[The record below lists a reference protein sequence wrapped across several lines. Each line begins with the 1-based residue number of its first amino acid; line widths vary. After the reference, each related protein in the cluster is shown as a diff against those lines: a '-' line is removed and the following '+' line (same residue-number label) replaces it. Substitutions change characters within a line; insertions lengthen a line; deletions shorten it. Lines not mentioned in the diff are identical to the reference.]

1 MSKEKSTLAAEASLT
16 PSEEAEKT
24 AQAGK
29 KPSLRNPWAWIPSLY
44 YAEGIP
50 YAMVMIVSII
60 MYKDMKISNTDITF
74 YTSWL
79 SLPWVIKPL
88 WSPFVDMFGKK
99 RSWIVTM
106 QFLIGFGLAGV
117 ALTIPTT
124 QFFQYTLMFFF
135 LLAFSSATHDIA
147 ADGFYMLGLN
157 KHGQALYAGIRGT
170 FYRIAMITAQG
181 ILVIIAGT
189 LAKTGTVTSAW
200 HTVFYIVTALFFLF
214 AIYHFFILPRPD
226 SDRPAKVEGSGSVLQ
241 NFLKTFALFFQ
252 KKHILITILFLLV
265 YRFGEAQLLSL
276 VAPFLKDPREVGG
289 LALTTQQIGIVS
301 GTIGVIGLL
310 FGGIV
315 GGLFSARVG
324 LGKSIWWMFTAIN
337 LPALVYTLLAF
348 TQPDN
353 IILIAACVGFE
364 QFCYGFGFTAYMLY
378 MMYVC
383 DGELKTS
390 HYSIATG
397 FMALSMMIPRMFS
410 GKLEDIIGYKF
421 FFLWAFLA
429 VIPAFFVT
437 RVLPYDPNFGK
448 KTEE

>member
-1 MSKEKSTLAAEASLT
+1 
-16 PSEEAEKT
+16 
-24 AQAGK
+24 
-29 KPSLRNPWAWIPSLY
+29 
-44 YAEGIP
+44 
-50 YAMVMIVSII
+50 
-60 MYKDMKISNTDITF
+60 
-74 YTSWL
+74 
-79 SLPWVIKPL
+79 
-88 WSPFVDMFGKK
+88 
-99 RSWIVTM
+99 
-106 QFLIGFGLAGV
+106 
-117 ALTIPTT
+117 
-124 QFFQYTLMFFF
+124 
-135 LLAFSSATHDIA
+135 ATHDIA

-189 LAKTGTVTSAW
+189 LAKTGTVASAW

-214 AIYHFFILPRPD
+214 AMYHFFILPRPD
-226 SDRPAKVEGSGSVLQ
+226 SDKPAKVEGSGSVLQ

-252 KKHILITILFLLV
+252 KKHILITIIFLLV

-315 GGLFSARVG
+315 GGLLAARVG

-353 IILIAACVGFE
+353 IIVIAACVGFE